1 LGEHRRP
8 NVILLVI
15 DTLREDHAGGL
26 EALRDLG
33 FVKYENAIA
42 PSPWTLPSH
51 VSMVT
56 GLYPSQHGV
65 HEAYGVYAG
74 AMMELSRQRMS
85 KLDRGIIGEL
95 MKEGYS
101 AYVIS
106 ANPLISAAYGFGGV
120 TEGLMADDACRRHKE
135 CKDYERLTTTL
146 SRHKGYLL
154 GAALEL
160 IRDGEV
166 RLLLSGLRMLT
177 RLRLR
182 RLAGRLGLCDPTME
196 KGSLAILDFLRG
208 RPFTEP
214 FLMLINIMEAHGP
227 YTVKDMD
234 LRLTVRAFLEAV
246 FFNRLDEE
254 VANLNRQSY
263 PRHAAYAA
271 RRALE
276 IIHALKGYLD
286 RSLVIVTSDHGELL
300 GDGGVHHGYF
310 LKDGLLRVPL
320 WVRWPSWA
328 RPVKQEG
335 AFASLAQVP
344 SIVRAAVN
352 GETLSL
358 GSDVVLAESFGS
370 PNRPES
376 FYREG
381 ELPREA
387 IKRVFSHR
395 VRVYTRRGSATY
407 NVDSDDVEEVS
418 GDVQELTK
426 VVREVASGL
435 AR

>member
-1 LGEHRRP
+1 
-8 NVILLVI
+8 
-15 DTLREDHAGGL
+15 
-26 EALRDLG
+26 
-33 FVKYENAIA
+33 
-42 PSPWTLPSH
+42 
-51 VSMVT
+51 
-56 GLYPSQHGV
+56 
-65 HEAYGVYAG
+65 
-74 AMMELSRQRMS
+74 
-85 KLDRGIIGEL
+85 
-95 MKEGYS
+95 
-101 AYVIS
+101 
-106 ANPLISAAYGFGGV
+106 
-120 TEGLMADDACRRHKE
+120 
-135 CKDYERLTTTL
+135 
-146 SRHKGYLL
+146 
-154 GAALEL
+154 
-160 IRDGEV
+160 
-166 RLLLSGLRMLT
+166 
-177 RLRLR
+177 
-182 RLAGRLGLCDPTME
+182 
-196 KGSLAILDFLRG
+196 
-208 RPFTEP
+208 
-214 FLMLINIMEAHGP
+214 
-227 YTVKDMD
+227 
-234 LRLTVRAFLEAV
+234 
-246 FFNRLDEE
+246 
-254 VANLNRQSY
+254 
-263 PRHAAYAA
+263 
-271 RRALE
+271 
-276 IIHALKGYLD
+276 
-286 RSLVIVTSDHGELL
+286 
-300 GDGGVHHGYF
+300 
-310 LKDGLLRVPL
+310 VPL

>member
-1 LGEHRRP
+1 LSEQRRP
-8 NVILLVI
+8 NVILLII

-74 AMMELSRQRMS
+74 TMMELSRQEMS
-85 KLDRGIIGEL
+85 KLNRGIIGEL

-120 TEGLMADDACRRHKE
+120 TEGLVADGLCRRHKE
-135 CKDYERLTTTL
+135 CRDYERLITAL
-146 SRHKGYLL
+146 HRREGYL

-177 RLRLR
+177 RSRLR
-182 RLAGRLGLCDPTME
+182 RLGLHDPTME
-196 KGSLAILDFLRG
+196 KGALAILDFLRG
-208 RPFTEP
+208 RSFTEP

-227 YTVKDMD
+227 YTVKDMNGQ
-234 LRLTVRAFLEAV
+234 LTLRAFLEAV

-254 VANLNRQSY
+254 VANLNRQNY
-263 PRHAAYAA
+263 PRHAAYAT

-276 IIHALKGYLD
+276 IVHALKGYLD
-286 RSLVIVTSDHGELL
+286 SSLVIVTSDHGELL
-300 GDGGVHHGYF
+300 GDGGIHHGYF
-310 LKDGLLRVPL
+310 LEDGLLRVPL

-335 AFASLAQVP
+335 AFVSLAQVP
-344 SIVRAAVN
+344 SIVRAAID
-352 GETLSL
+352 GEASSL
-358 GSDVVLAESFGS
+358 GSDVVLAESFG
-370 PNRPES
+370 PEYRPERV
-376 FYREG
+376 YRKG

-387 IKRVFSHR
+387 IRRAFSHR
-395 VRVYTRRGSATY
+395 IRVYTRRGSATY
-407 NVDSDDVEEVS
+407 NVGSDDVEEVS
-418 GDVQELTK
+418 GDAQELTK